1 MGTITRDTLNR
12 LMDLRDEARDG
23 YYDAN
28 FGSLAQ
34 LHIGIDVER
43 AGWALIRDTEVG
55 IATFL
60 LGREI
65 TAAAVIRQIAPSL
78 GLRVCDAEPPKT
90 TGQKDA
96 A

>member
-1 MGTITRDTLNR
+1 MMGTITRDTLNR

-28 FGSLAQ
+28 FGALAQ
-34 LHIGIDVER
+34 MHIGIDVER
-43 AGWALIRDTEVG
+43 AGWAIIPDTEDG
-55 IATFL
+55 IANFL

-78 GLRVCDAEPPKT
+78 GLRVCEAEASVEAT
-90 TGQKDA
+90 S
-96 A
+96 